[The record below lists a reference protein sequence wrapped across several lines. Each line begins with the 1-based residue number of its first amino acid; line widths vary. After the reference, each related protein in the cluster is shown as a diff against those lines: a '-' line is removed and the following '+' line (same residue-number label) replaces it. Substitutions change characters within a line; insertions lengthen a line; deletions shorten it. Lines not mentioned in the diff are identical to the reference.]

1 MRKCPVNMTGHP
13 NSYADSFGSLTFSFD
28 GRASMGPESGDD
40 LYCAPR
46 ANEMSLKHLTDLSDF
61 FTNLCVIRDPEGLR
75 QQLSQDA
82 KEQAELEGPEAGF
95 IVERTVAERAF
106 ANWPYSRITRWAA
119 ENGLA
124 VDFTGSRTLILSVSV
139 NSS

>member
-1 MRKCPVNMTGHP
+1 MLCPP
-13 NSYADSFGSLTFSFD
+13 SQRDKPEASY
-28 GRASMGPESGDD
+28 RPI
-40 LYCAPR
+40 R
-46 ANEMSLKHLTDLSDF
+46 F
-61 FTNLCVIRDPEGLR
+61 FTNLCVVRDPEGLR

-95 IVERTVAERAF
+95 TVERTVAERAF
-106 ANWPYSRITRWAA
+106 AKWPYSRITRWAA

-139 NSS
+139 DFSHPSAGSW